1 MTDHNPLESGF
12 TKARLLRRYD
22 LLDLLSVSLF
32 NAAVFGAGL
41 AVGWLIWVK

>member
-1 MTDHNPLESGF
+1 MNALESGV
-12 TKARLLRRYD
+12 TKVRLRRYD
-22 LLDLLSVSLF
+22 LFDLLSVSLF